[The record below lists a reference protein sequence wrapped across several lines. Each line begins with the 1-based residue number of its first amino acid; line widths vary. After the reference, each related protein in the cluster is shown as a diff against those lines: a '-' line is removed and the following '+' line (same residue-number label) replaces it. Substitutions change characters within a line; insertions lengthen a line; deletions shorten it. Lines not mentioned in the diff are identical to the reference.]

1 MRIYLRPRA
10 IYLQCQTRQQRCR
23 PHDRLG
29 EAGRVETAIEALV
42 GGVPGALAGEAM
54 VAVAGQATGAACRP
68 WARPAPQA

>member
-1 MRIYLRPRA
+1 M
-10 IYLQCQTRQQRCR
+10 RCR

-29 EAGRVETAIEALV
+29 EAGRVETAIEVLV

-54 VAVAGQATGAACRP
+54 VAVAGQVIGAACRP